1 VPTYPSVDDSRDR
14 LDRAGWSAA
23 REGCDFP
30 GQAPNHWVV
39 VRQGEGGRS
48 VVGEGKTAREA
59 WWRAAE
65 QALGGQG
72 AVP

>member
-1 VPTYPSVDDSRDR
+1 VPTYPSVDDSRER
-14 LDRAGWSAA
+14 LRQAGWSPA

-39 VRQGEGGRS
+39 VRREGQS

-65 QALGGQG
+65 QALGGEEG
-72 AVP
+72 VP

>member
-1 VPTYPSVDDSRDR
+1 VPTYPSVDDSRER
-14 LDRAGWSAA
+14 LRQAGWSPA

-39 VRQGEGGRS
+39 VCRADQS
-48 VVGEGKTAREA
+48 VVGEGRTAREA

-65 QALGGQG
+65 QALGGEG
-72 AVP
+72 